1 MTTITPKSLRFSL
14 EEVLAGMLATLEGDH
29 FSDDTAALAA
39 SFETLAS
46 QFTLFAPF
54 AGAVAP
60 DAVGKAFGSLEA
72 KSHLGREPGKYVL
85 TAEGRVHCIS
95 TKRTLFNRAD
105 CEQLEAATHI
115 FQA

>member
-1 MTTITPKSLRFSL
+1 
-14 EEVLAGMLATLEGDH
+14 MLATLEGDR

-46 QFTLFAPF
+46 QLTLFAPF
-54 AGAVAP
+54 AVAGAGAGAGAP
-60 DAVGKAFGSLEA
+60 DTFGSLEA
-72 KSHLGREPGKYVL
+72 KSHLGRESGKYLL
-85 TAEGRVHCIS
+85 TTEGRVHCIS

-105 CEQLEAATHI
+105 CEQLTAATHI

>member
-1 MTTITPKSLRFSL
+1 
-14 EEVLAGMLATLEGDH
+14 MLATLEGDR

-46 QFTLFAPF
+46 QLTLFAPF
-54 AGAVAP
+54 AVAVAGAGAP
-60 DAVGKAFGSLEA
+60 DTFGSLEA
-72 KSHLGREPGKYVL
+72 KSHLGRESGKYLL
-85 TAEGRVHCIS
+85 TTEGRVHCIS

-105 CEQLEAATHI
+105 CEQLTAATHI

>member
-1 MTTITPKSLRFSL
+1 
-14 EEVLAGMLATLEGDH
+14 MLAMLEGDR
-29 FSDDTAALAA
+29 FSDDTVALAA

-46 QFTLFAPF
+46 QLTLFAPF
-54 AGAVAP
+54 DGAVAP
-60 DAVGKAFGSLEA
+60 NAFGSLEA
-72 KSHLGREPGKYVL
+72 KSHLGRESGKYLL
-85 TAEGRVHCIS
+85 TTEGRVHCIS

>member
-1 MTTITPKSLRFSL
+1 
-14 EEVLAGMLATLEGDH
+14 MLATLEGDR

-46 QFTLFAPF
+46 QLTLFAPV
-54 AGAVAP
+54 AGAGAGAP
-60 DAVGKAFGSLEA
+60 DAVGSHEA
-72 KSHLGREPGKYVL
+72 KSHHGRDSGKYLL
-85 TAEGRVHCIS
+85 TTEGRVHCIS

-105 CEQLEAATHI
+105 CEQLTAATHI